1 MADIICPGPLLD
13 CKTGAMNNE
22 KLNGIL
28 TENGILSEVIG
39 VKVDMEPELP
49 AHFTSIC
56 QFVTVQFSNKSQEN
70 DLELFVK
77 KLKDNAEIKEDDDYS
92 LFEKESNV
100 YTQVMPALRDFCE
113 SRLGSTKLLDM
124 FPKVFYVGEQEIIME
139 NLVKHN
145 YVMLD
150 RTKRHSFHEARLV
163 VSHLARFHS
172 ASYALIQNIGLEV
185 FKKRFP
191 HTRERMMNRDGIGAN
206 INTLM
211 IDSILTKLCCLL
223 KNSNIKGSSSAY
235 KRLEK
240 YTSKAFSSMCDVV
253 EETHL
258 LYVLNHGDLWNN
270 NILFYQDSNSNLTH
284 LKFVDLQMN
293 RVGSPNM
300 DVGYYFYN
308 SLKPQVRR
316 KHITSLLR
324 LYYEEFKLRAKEL
337 KATVDFTFQE
347 FLQDYG
353 RISKLGFIFGVY
365 IAAASPLI
373 GKVDLENSKNWIEDF
388 VSAISQ
394 WLDNNPRERDGVLQE
409 IIAMTQDFLLLG
421 DL

>member
-1 MADIICPGPLLD
+1 MTDVICRGPTVD
-13 CKTGAMNNE
+13 CRTGEVNNE
-22 KLNGIL
+22 KLVRIL
-28 TENGILSEVIG
+28 KANEILAEIVRVNVEI
-39 VKVDMEPELP
+39 EPELP

-56 QFVTVQFSNKSQEN
+56 QFVTIQFNASHPT

-77 KLKDNAEIKEDDDYS
+77 KLKANAEIKEDEEYS

-100 YTQVMPALRDFCE
+100 YTKVMPALMEFCE
-113 SRLGSTKLLDM
+113 SRMGSAKLLDM

-139 NLVKHN
+139 NLLKQN

-172 ASYALIQNIGLEV
+172 ASYAFIQNIGLEV
-185 FKKRFP
+185 FKKKFP
-191 HTRERMMNRDGIGAN
+191 HTRERMMKRDGIGAN

-223 KNSNIKGSSSAY
+223 KNSNIRGSASTY
-235 KRLEK
+235 KRLAK
-240 YTSKAFSSMCDVV
+240 YTSKAFSSMCEVV

-316 KHITSLLR
+316 RHIPTLLR
-324 LYYEEFKLRAKEL
+324 LYHAEFKLRAKEL

-347 FLQDYG
+347 LLEDYG

-388 VSAISQ
+388 VAAISH
-394 WLDNNPRERDGVLQE
+394 WLDNNPKERDGVLQE
-409 IIAMTQDFLLLG
+409 VISMTQDFTQLG